1 LINEESP
8 LVKRR
13 DAFDHSHIESMVRE
27 EEFKKMQKTQGKRVQ
42 TIP

>member
-13 DAFDHSHIESMVRE
+13 DAFDHSHIESMIGE
-27 EEFKKMQKTQGKRVQ
+27 EEFEKDPKD
-42 TIP
+42 P